1 MQKGTRGRR
10 RAQVLVRGI
19 ALGVVERL
27 RTRAEHSGRSLEA
40 ELRLIL
46 TDAVSENDVQEQ
58 VARVRALFAGQTFS
72 DSVELLREDRE
83 R

>member
-1 MQKGTRGRR
+1 M
-10 RAQVLVRGI
+10 AQVLIRDIDETTVSQ
-19 ALGVVERL
+19 LKER
-27 RTRAEHSGRSLEA
+27 ARSNHRSFEA

-46 TDAVSENDVQEQ
+46 EQ
-58 VARVRALFAGQTFS
+58 AAQRSMHSSAAELEKIRAMFAGRTFS